1 MAVARI
7 DSRPRYRGAQVPLP
21 PMAALT
27 RDQIAQRRAELE
39 EHAPEA
45 IDLAARVL
53 ARMHEELSGS
63 LSALSGDRTP
73 RYRRGQLGGEH
84 SLPLEDLVLLA
95 LRAPAAVA
103 TGLGVLLQAIDY
115 RLEPLAGD
123 VAGVGSEGADVA
135 RSAGRLTAAVI
146 AAVEDGELSVEEAE
160 RLDAELVEHKR
171 ELAEL
176 EAAVEKAR
184 RPR

>member
-115 RLEPLAGD
+115 RLAGD

>member
-115 RLEPLAGD
+115 RLPGD